1 MGIERK
7 GKTDSKDSKVVE
19 LIGLG
24 KQLDEKVW
32 GRWSCQGSLIFVAQI
47 IGWTVSRSL
56 NTRDETFW

>member
-24 KQLDEKVW
+24 KQLDEKV
-32 GRWSCQGSLIFVAQI
+32 
-47 IGWTVSRSL
+47 
-56 NTRDETFW
+56 